1 MLAYCASKFALTG
14 FSEGM
19 RTELAKDGIAVTTV
33 CPGFIRTG
41 VIDHAMFKGQHR
53 KEFTWFSIADSL
65 PLIST
70 SAEKVARETIAGF
83 RRGDAEV
90 IVPLWTWFSA
100 RLYALFPG
108 LSTTAIGW
116 FNRLLPGTGGIGTE
130 RAFGKDSHS
139 SLSPSLLTSLSDKAA
154 RQNNEMGSQEQP
166 DGDRIAERSSYQSSL
181 SDGEDA

>member
-1 MLAYCASKFALTG
+1 
-14 FSEGM
+14 M

-108 LSTTAIGW
+108 LSTTAISW

-139 SLSPSLLTSLSDKAA
+139 SLSPSLLTFLSDKAA
-154 RQNNEMGSQEQP
+154 RENNEMGSEKANGAGA
-166 DGDRIAERSSYQSSL
+166 DK
-181 SDGEDA
+181 